1 MIMKAVESKLK
12 KEKNHGKR
20 KGKNDGERMSQF
32 HGPLSC
38 NGNWPSSARREKQ
51 AVNKGSPK
59 NCSAG
64 FTLTAVCL
72 LSGGDER
79 RRPPPYAQ
87 LTQGFVAP
95 FAGDGDEN
103 PPHPVWPRPF
113 SPLPALPN

>member
-59 NCSAG
+59 NCSPG
-64 FTLTAVCL
+64 FTLTAV
-72 LSGGDER
+72 
-79 RRPPPYAQ
+79 
-87 LTQGFVAP
+87 V
-95 FAGDGDEN
+95 
-103 PPHPVWPRPF
+103 F
-113 SPLPALPN
+113 SPGATTAAALRAADPGLRRALCR